1 MAVATVL
8 YSAPTLITISPAG
21 LVTSTTF
28 LAGRESTENDNTTPK
43 FLDANLQG
51 FVTTG
56 TTPTVGK
63 TIAIYVWGAHTS
75 LATTARDVLDGL
87 DSAET
92 ITSENVRAGF
102 LKLAVAVQVDA
113 ASDRKYE
120 FGPVSV
126 AAALGLA
133 TLPRYWGVFMAHDT
147 VAALNATAGNH
158 EMRFVGIKYDLT

>member
-56 TTPTVGK
+56 TTP
-63 TIAIYVWGAHTS
+63 
-75 LATTARDVLDGL
+75 
-87 DSAET
+87 
-92 ITSENVRAGF
+92 
-102 LKLAVAVQVDA
+102 
-113 ASDRKYE
+113 
-120 FGPVSV
+120 
-126 AAALGLA
+126 
-133 TLPRYWGVFMAHDT
+133 PRP
-147 VAALNATAGNH
+147 
-158 EMRFVGIKYDLT
+158 I